1 MKFFLIIL
9 SILWLAY
16 RLTPLNG
23 IINGY
28 LYNQFEIDLEYTFFD
43 TDNFSFSALF
53 ATDEIDIQDV
63 KVEWYRNRR
72 GDFLLV
78 DVDITQ
84 ESTFE
89 KSVDRYYNRV
99 FLVHN
104 LVTFIPVIV
113 LVGIS
118 LAL

>member
-53 ATDEIDIQDV
+53 AADEIEIQDIQ
-63 KVEWYRNRR
+63 VEWYRNRR
-72 GDFLLV
+72 GDFIK
-78 DVDITQ
+78 DIDIT
-84 ESTFE
+84 EEPTFE
-89 KSVDRYYNRV
+89 QVVTRYYNEI
-99 FLVHN
+99 FLIHN

-118 LAL
+118 VAL